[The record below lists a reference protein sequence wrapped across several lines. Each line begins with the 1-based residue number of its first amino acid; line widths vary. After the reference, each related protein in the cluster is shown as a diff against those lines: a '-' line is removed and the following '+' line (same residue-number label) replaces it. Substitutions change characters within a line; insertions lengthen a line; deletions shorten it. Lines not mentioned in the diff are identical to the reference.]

1 MNSGE
6 GRSCYFSFHFR
17 KKLSSEYSI
26 FFLFFSDIMHWN
38 GNSELVSLMYAE
50 LQADLQSFFENPGVS
65 GATIFSPRYTKHP
78 LRHSEDFRRQQDFG
92 NLYAT

>member
-1 MNSGE
+1 
-6 GRSCYFSFHFR
+6 
-17 KKLSSEYSI
+17 
-26 FFLFFSDIMHWN
+26 MHWN

-78 LRHSEDFRRQQDFG
+78 LRHSEDFRRQ
-92 NLYAT
+92 